1 MDELDTGKLN
11 CSISLS
17 KLRNVIKIYAV
28 KKSEYDELVKL
39 FNAIQVGD
47 ANNLVRKNNYNRKLM
62 KLKKQ

>member
-1 MDELDTGKLN
+1 M
-11 CSISLS
+11 
-17 KLRNVIKIYAV
+17 IKIHAV

-47 ANNLVRKNNYNRKLM
+47 ANNLVRKDNYNRKLM